1 MVKAD
6 DENKKLND
14 IIDKLEDM
22 IENLKEDIEKLEKEV
37 QDKDDTIKDL
47 EDEIEKLKQQ
57 LKVSLTVYFRELQIT
72 NAKTFCRELLTVDT
86 LLPWWSSGSMYSC
99 NTSPSITFF
108 MRKILSSI
116 FIWSVVSTTEN
127 SFSVDCLTIQSVQD
141 AKLDDD
147 KVKDLLEDLE
157 KDLEDKQKELDDAN
171 KMIDELNDEVIL
183 VTVTWFADFELNF
196 LCKYNV
202 YLTY

>member
-72 NAKTFCRELLTVDT
+72 NNKNFRKELLTVDA
-86 LLPWWSSGSMYSC
+86 LLPWWSSGSMYS
-99 NTSPSITFF
+99 NTSPSITLF
-108 MRKILSSI
+108 MRKILSSF
-116 FIWSVVSTTEN
+116 FIWSVVSATEN
-127 SFSVDCLTIQSVQD
+127 SLSVDC
-141 AKLDDD
+141 
-147 KVKDLLEDLE
+147 
-157 KDLEDKQKELDDAN
+157 
-171 KMIDELNDEVIL
+171 
-183 VTVTWFADFELNF
+183 F
-196 LCKYNV
+196 
-202 YLTY
+202 